1 MSRHDD
7 RTQLFFAQKHTLS
20 SHILTNDIGSILME
34 PHGLTKLTH
43 VAQPDRLLQYH
54 GIKKG
59 FGKSVLQNEK
69 KKSLRRKW

>member
-1 MSRHDD
+1 MSRHHD
-7 RTQLFFAQKHTLS
+7 RTQLFFARKHTLS

-43 VAQPDRLLQYH
+43 VTQPDQLLQYH

-59 FGKSVLQNEK
+59 LEK
-69 KKSLRRKW
+69 MFSKMKQRSL